1 MGNTSGGG
9 GGTRRLN
16 SQLSVDEM
24 RQIHPA
30 IIEARL
36 RFRGPGGRAAV
47 GTLIHMA
54 ASGGLAL
61 VWESGELSMKLVP
74 GVTTASKPRSH
85 GPYVEHEF
93 VPGLD
98 HIDRKLLELLFDR
111 IARGSSLTIDRLSGW
126 ATDNPAEYWD
136 ALSEWRSIVRAKATK
151 RFTRAE
157 VACLDEAT
165 SRAIAEGDI
174 TAKAWADAAACA
186 YVLKMDRRLND
197 LARQR
202 VSAHESASGASAV
215 ARLCADGLP
224 PHTALSRLRRLF
236 SPWRPSRD
244 LPGLHSRFVLPFWYR
259 ARVIDDGGQRL
270 GG

>member
-1 MGNTSGGG
+1 MGEGGWA
-9 GGTRRLN
+9 RKLN
-16 SQLSVDEM
+16 NLQSVDDAE
-24 RQIHPA
+24 QIHPA
-30 IIEARL
+30 VMEARL

-47 GTLIHMA
+47 GTLIHMV

-61 VWESGELSMKLVP
+61 AWDSGELSMKLVP
-74 GVTTASKPRSH
+74 GITTASKPRSH

-98 HIDRKLLELLFDR
+98 HIDRKLLEFLFDR
-111 IARGSSLTIDRLSGW
+111 IARGSSLTIDHLSGW

-136 ALSEWRSIVRAKATK
+136 ALSEWRSIVKAKATK
-151 RFTRAE
+151 RLTRTE
-157 VACLDEAT
+157 VARLNEAT
-165 SRAIAEGDI
+165 SCAIAETG
-174 TAKAWADAAACA
+174 TATKRWADAAACA

-202 VSAHESASGASAV
+202 ASAHESASGASAV
-215 ARLCADGLP
+215 VRLCADGVP
-224 PHTALSRLRRLF
+224 PRTALSRLRRLL

-259 ARVIDDGGQRL
+259 ARVIDDGSQRL
-270 GG
+270 GD